1 MGLRNRITQHRQTV
15 RIASAI
21 ALAAIA
27 VRSFIQGNRLTGVLA
42 AGGAVAVAGTTS
54 TLEPTELEI
63 ETETEV
69 EVEVE
74 STATSELRCS
84 TCNDPIV
91 PGQPRR
97 PNKTNQTVHEACL

>member
-69 EVEVE
+69 E